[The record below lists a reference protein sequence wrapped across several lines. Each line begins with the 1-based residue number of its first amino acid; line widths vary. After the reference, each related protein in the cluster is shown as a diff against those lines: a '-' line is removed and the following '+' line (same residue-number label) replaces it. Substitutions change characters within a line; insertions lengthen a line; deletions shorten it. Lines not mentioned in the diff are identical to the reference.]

1 MRERAGDVLGIE
13 PLVEIDRGVDAL
25 HDLGRRAGET
35 AAPGSDWSR
44 AAAGALRLC
53 ALMARMPMP
62 MKWLVRTLTVLLVL
76 AVRRCWCCPC
86 VPPAS
91 RDSASARGPN
101 FAAASQNLGK
111 FSALP
116 APLPAPALAFTTRDG
131 AKAARRFQRA
141 LVLVNLWATW
151 CAPCIEEMP
160 SLDRLQAQLGD
171 KLTILAISEDRQG
184 ETMVAPFLAK
194 HGIQHLAI
202 FLDPKSAATNE
213 LGAQGLPSS
222 YLIAR
227 DGTIVGKEEG
237 GAVWDDPAMIAKLT
251 PYLDAK

>member
-1 MRERAGDVLGIE
+1 MPFKMKLAIRA
-13 PLVEIDRGVDAL
+13 
-25 HDLGRRAGET
+25 
-35 AAPGSDWSR
+35 
-44 AAAGALRLC
+44 
-53 ALMARMPMP
+53 
-62 MKWLVRTLTVLLVL
+62 LTVLLILCGAALLVL
-76 AVRRCWCCPC
+76 SLRPARLEK
-86 VPPAS
+86 VPQAP
-91 RDSASARGPN
+91 
-101 FAAASQNLGK
+101 AASTAGQNLGQ
-111 FSALP
+111 FTALS

-131 AKAARRFQRA
+131 ATKQLADFKGK

-151 CAPCIEEMP
+151 CVPCVEEMP

-184 ETMVAPFLAK
+184 ETAVAPFLQK
-194 HGIQHLAI
+194 NGIQRLAI

-213 LGAQGLPSS
+213 FSAQGLPSS

-237 GAVWDDPAMIAKLT
+237 GAAWDSSEMVAKLQ